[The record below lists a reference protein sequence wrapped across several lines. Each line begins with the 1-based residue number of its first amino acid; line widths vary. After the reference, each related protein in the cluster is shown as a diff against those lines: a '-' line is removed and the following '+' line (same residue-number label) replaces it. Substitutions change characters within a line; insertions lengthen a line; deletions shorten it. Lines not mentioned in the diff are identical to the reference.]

1 MIHLFLASL
10 GVLCASGLAALL
22 AGRRG
27 RLAGAIGSLG
37 CVIGCAGAGAA
48 AVTALLGPAVLSIRL
63 PWAVPMG
70 SLYVQLDP
78 LSGLF
83 ALVLAVLCG
92 LCAVY
97 GQGYMKHYDGR
108 RNTGAP
114 WLFFNVLVAS
124 MLMVVAARNAVL
136 FLVAWEVMSLASF
149 ALVMFD
155 DEQESVRQ
163 AGWTYLVATHLGT
176 AFLLAMFLL
185 LVPAG
190 GSLDFDKLAIPGGS
204 AGLSAA
210 VFLMAAVGFGTKAGF
225 FPLHVWLP
233 EAHPAAPSHVSAVMS
248 GVMIKMG
255 IYGLLRVMLLLGG
268 PASWWGWV
276 LIGVGAASGILGVLM
291 ALTQHDIKRLLAYSS
306 VENIGVISLGLG
318 TGVLGISCGC
328 VPAAVLGFAGGLMH
342 VVNHAAFKG
351 LLFLGAG
358 AVAQQ
363 TGTREMDRLGGLMK
377 RMATTGKTFM
387 VGSAA
392 ISGLPPL
399 NGFVGELLIYL
410 AALSGLIA
418 KGASPELMIGCVV
431 VIGSLAIIGGLALA
445 CFAKAFG
452 VIFLGE
458 CRSPQADRACEVGLA
473 MRAPMVILA
482 CICVA
487 GGFLGPVVVRGLSG
501 AVMQFIPAA
510 QAADAARQ
518 IDQAAGVL
526 TYVALASAGLIVLAG
541 VLWLVRR
548 VLQAG
553 REVTQGPTWDCGY
566 IAPSPRMQYTAS
578 SFADPIT
585 RMFRPVLRPH
595 EQVRGLSGLLPSGAS
610 LHTHTPDM
618 MTEGVYRPIFRA
630 VASLAGR
637 LRKFQQGRIQLYV
650 LYIAL
655 TLLVL
660 LLWKLG

>member
-1 MIHLFLASL
+1 MMCLFLASL

-22 AGRRG
+22 AGRRAI
-27 RLAGAIGSLG
+27 LAGTIGSLG
-37 CVIGCAGAGAA
+37 CVAGCAGAGGAA
-48 AVTALLGPAVLSIRL
+48 LTALLGPEVLSIRL

-70 SLYVQLDP
+70 SLYVELDP

-83 ALVLAVLCG
+83 ALVTAG
-92 LCAVY
+92 LCALCAIY
-97 GQGYMKHYDGR
+97 GQGYMKHYGGGR
-108 RNTGAP
+108 RIGAS
-114 WLFFNVLVAS
+114 WMFFNVLVAS

-149 ALVMFD
+149 GLVMFD
-155 DEQESVRQ
+155 DEQESVRH

-185 LVPAG
+185 LAPAG
-190 GSLDFDKLAIPGGS
+190 GLLDFDRLAVPGGS

-248 GVMIKMG
+248 GVMIKTG
-255 IYGLLRVMLLLGG
+255 IYGLLRVVLLLDG
-268 PASWWGWV
+268 PAPWWGWV
-276 LIGVGAASGILGVLM
+276 LIGVGAASGILGVLT
-291 ALTQHDIKRLLAYSS
+291 ALAQHDLKRLLAYHS
-306 VENIGVISLGLG
+306 VENIGIIALGLG
-318 TGVLGISCGC
+318 VGMLGVSYGC
-328 VPAAVLGFAGGLMH
+328 VPAAVLGLAGGLMH

-351 LLFLGAG
+351 LLFMGAG

-377 RMATTGKTFM
+377 RMGTTGTTFL

-399 NGFVGELLIYL
+399 NGFVSELLIFL
-410 AALSGLIA
+410 AALSGLTA
-418 KGASPELMIGCVV
+418 KGSPVALAAGCAA
-431 VIGSLAIIGGLALA
+431 VIGSLSMIGGLALA

-458 CRSPQADRACEVGLA
+458 PRSPQADRAREAGLA
-473 MRAPMVILA
+473 MRAPMVLLA
-482 CICVA
+482 GTCAAI
-487 GGFLGPVVVRGLSG
+487 GLLGPVVLRGISG
-501 AVMQFIPAA
+501 AAMQFIPATR
-510 QAADAARQ
+510 AAEAARQ
-518 IDQAAGVL
+518 VDQAAGAL
-526 TYVALASAGLIVLAG
+526 TYVAFASAGLVALAG
-541 VLWLVRR
+541 ALWLLRR
-548 VLQAG
+548 RLHAG
-553 REVTQGPTWDCGY
+553 RQIAQGPTWDCGY
-566 IAPSPRMQYTAS
+566 IAPGPRMQYTAS

-585 RMFRPVLRPH
+585 RMFRAVLRPH
-595 EQVRGLSGLLPSGAS
+595 ESVRGLSGLMPSGAS
-610 LHTHTPDM
+610 LHTDTPDVM
-618 MTEGVYRPIFRA
+618 SDGFYRPIFRA

-637 LRKFQQGRIQLYV
+637 LRKLQQGRIQLYV